1 MTRIEENR
9 WGIIYVPKIGAHNS
23 QKRWLQIKEYLEFRK
38 VEYDH
43 VQSDKVDSVERL
55 TKMLIQN
62 GYKTIVIVGGDES
75 LNYAINGIMTS
86 PAELKDQIRLGI
98 IPNGIGNDFA
108 NFWGFSQE
116 KYKQAI
122 HAIIQGNT
130 KKIDVG
136 YCTYTEQQEKRKI
149 YFLMAV
155 NIGLSA
161 NIIQLSDLCRKI
173 GGVKSPAYILG
184 ILSLLKERA
193 LYNMRLSLNSEDIN
207 QKIMTM
213 CIGNSRGYGLT
224 PSAVPYNSFLDVT
237 IVNKTKIGQLIQG
250 LHMLIQGKFMNFEQM
265 YAYRTKEIEISQAE
279 FAAICVDGR
288 KISPSFPMT
297 VSLEPNTLN
306 VIIPS

>member
-1 MTRIEENR
+1 MTQIEETR
-9 WGIIYVPKIGAHNS
+9 WGIIYVPKVGAHNS
-23 QKRWLQIKEYLEFRK
+23 QKRWFHIKEYLEFRH

-43 VQSDKVDSVERL
+43 VQSDKVESVERL
-55 TKMLIQN
+55 TQMLIQN

-75 LNYAINGIMTS
+75 LNYAINGIMTL
-86 PAELKDQIRLGI
+86 PKELSNQIRLGI

-108 NFWGFSQE
+108 SFWGLTQDN
-116 KYKQAI
+116 YKQAI
-122 HAIIQGNT
+122 HYIIQGCT

-136 YCTYTEQQEKRKI
+136 YCTYTEQHKQQRI

-184 ILSLLKERA
+184 LLSILKERA
-193 LYNMRLSLNSEDIN
+193 LYNMRLALNSEDIN
-207 QKIMTM
+207 QKIMTV

-224 PSAVPYNSFLDVT
+224 PSAVPYNGYLDVT
-237 IVNKTKIGQLIQG
+237 IVKKTKISQLIQG

-265 YAYRTKEIEISQAE
+265 SAYRTKEIEISLAE

-288 KISPSFPMT
+288 RITPSLPMK
-297 VSLEPNTLN
+297 VALEPNALN